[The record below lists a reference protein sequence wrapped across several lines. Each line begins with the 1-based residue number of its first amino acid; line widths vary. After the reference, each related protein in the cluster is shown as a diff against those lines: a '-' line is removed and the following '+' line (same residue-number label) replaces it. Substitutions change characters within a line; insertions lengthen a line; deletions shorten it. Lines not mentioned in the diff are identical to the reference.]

1 METDFLA
8 FIDKAKA
15 NNKPIAYY
23 TNREDSDVFSVGEI
37 IAYDEDYILTSEISP
52 QGTFDGYSLQKIETI
67 YRMDIDDSYVNQ
79 IYFQYKKD
87 EKEQLAI
94 DDLTSNKS
102 LLDSIVGYLKIRSD
116 LVSFSLNKIRETD
129 FCGRIMECTDV
140 FLIIQIIDENKPS
153 GETIIKK
160 DSIFSIFWGNC
171 D

>member
-1 METDFLA
+1 
-8 FIDKAKA
+8 
-15 NNKPIAYY
+15 
-23 TNREDSDVFSVGEI
+23 
-37 IAYDEDYILTSEISP
+37 
-52 QGTFDGYSLQKIETI
+52 
-67 YRMDIDDSYVNQ
+67 MDIDDSYVNQ